1 MTVLDVMIA
10 VGGLTQFADGN
21 AAVLIRGRG
30 EDQRAMRVRLDDLMR
45 QGDIS
50 ANAPVAPGD
59 IILIPESFL

>member
-1 MTVLDVMIA
+1 
-10 VGGLTQFADGN
+10 
-21 AAVLIRGRG
+21 
-30 EDQRAMRVRLDDLMR
+30 MRVRLDDLMR